1 MSDKKKHLTKEGFKN
16 LKEKYQN
23 LRKKIFKEENSDDK
37 LFMLRQE
44 AERLKKVLKNAE
56 IIKKSSSKKEVD
68 IGSTVKVKQGDQI
81 DEFEIVDSVEA
92 NPAEGKISE
101 ESLVGQ
107 ALMGHKI
114 GDEVT
119 VQSHVE
125 ITYEI
130 IDIK

>member
-23 LRKKIFKEENSDDK
+23 LRNKIFKEENSDDK

-44 AERLKKVLKNAE
+44 AERLKKVLKNAKL
-56 IIKKSSSKKEVD
+56 IKKTSGKKEVD
-68 IGSTVKVKQGDQI
+68 IGTTVKVKQSDQI

-101 ESLVGQ
+101 ESLVGR
-107 ALMGHKI
+107 ALVGRKI
-114 GDEVT
+114 GDTVT
-119 VQSHVE
+119 VQSHIK